1 MFVSFLLPQCRL
13 SSCFLL
19 SSVLFINQ
27 TTPLGKEGEGRG
39 LFYCFFLGGKKVW
52 LSLSPLCNVYLS
64 NWDTQDSLPPVSEII
79 APANGLAFLCSGYAA
94 VIK

>member
-1 MFVSFLLPQCRL
+1 M
-13 SSCFLL
+13 
-19 SSVLFINQ
+19 
-27 TTPLGKEGEGRG
+27 
-39 LFYCFFLGGKKVW
+39 W